1 MNNQEKG
8 ITMQA
13 ELLTLD
19 EVAAI
24 LRISNSTVY
33 RLIHDL
39 NLPAIK
45 IGKMWR
51 FEISQFENWL
61 NSQKQNDYLN

>member
-1 MNNQEKG
+1 
-8 ITMQA
+8 MQA

-39 NLPAIK
+39 NMPAIK

-51 FEISQFENWL
+51 FQIDQFEHWL
-61 NSQKQNDYLN
+61 NDQRQFEYMN